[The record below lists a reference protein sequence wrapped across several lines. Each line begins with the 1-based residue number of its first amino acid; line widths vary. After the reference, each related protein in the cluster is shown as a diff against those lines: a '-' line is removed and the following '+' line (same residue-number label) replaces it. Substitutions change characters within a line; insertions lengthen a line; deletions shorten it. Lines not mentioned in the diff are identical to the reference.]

1 MFGFSLKRGFTA
13 VLPILS
19 IFISAKCT
27 KDVCFFIQNAEFYQK
42 DLIETKKCTIIFT
55 RRYFNYSQKGREK
68 MKLEKNTYEAVKID
82 VTMLGTSD
90 IVTSSTADNFDYVDN
105 GAWDNT

>member
-1 MFGFSLKRGFTA
+1 
-13 VLPILS
+13 
-19 IFISAKCT
+19 
-27 KDVCFFIQNAEFYQK
+27 
-42 DLIETKKCTIIFT
+42 
-55 RRYFNYSQKGREK
+55 